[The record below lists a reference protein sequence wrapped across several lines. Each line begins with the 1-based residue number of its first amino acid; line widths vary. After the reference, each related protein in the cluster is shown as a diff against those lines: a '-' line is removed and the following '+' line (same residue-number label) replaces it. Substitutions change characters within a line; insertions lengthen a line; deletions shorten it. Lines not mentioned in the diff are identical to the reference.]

1 LGTEP
6 WASDGITATLVKDIK
21 VGGGSVSPA
30 WLTEMNNKLYFAADD
45 EVKGRE
51 LWGGDPALSGL
62 PRQRHR
68 ARLESLR
75 GFFASSLSPANR
87 SSQGWK

>member
-1 LGTEP
+1 M
-6 WASDGITATLVKDIK
+6 LVKDIK
-21 VGGGSVSPA
+21 AGGGSSSPA

-45 EVKGRE
+45 GVKGRE
-51 LWGGDPALSGL
+51 LWVSDPALNGL

-75 GFFASSLSPANR
+75 GFFVSSLSPANR
-87 SSQGWK
+87 SSQRWK